1 MRRKR
6 NCGDADAT
14 RLSSVSGARDVSR
27 SRDDGDA
34 SFDDDDAVV
43 VVASLDDERR
53 LSKTRRLRD
62 ATAVDGGDRDAVG
75 VVMSVVEQC
84 GAVDN
89 KQKQLFRR
97 VLKKYARRYY

>member
-1 MRRKR
+1 VREE
-6 NCGDADAT
+6 
-14 RLSSVSGARDVSR
+14 SSRVVRETTTTTIHALN
-27 SRDDGDA
+27 
-34 SFDDDDAVV
+34 DDDAVV

-97 VLKKYARRYY
+97 VLKKYARRCY